1 MLIFTNK
8 TDILVKRV
16 VLTLFFAVLALL
28 LVTGCKDMAASE
40 SAASGN
46 WELMPPEGFC
56 VDTVSIDTMCVR
68 NPYILF
74 DHDTDM
80 YYMVADGGYMWRSRD
95 LTLWNGP
102 YDILRYDTASWVGG
116 SPAVTSPEIHK
127 YRNRYYYMATFEPA
141 SGSPV
146 GKSSV
151 ALVADNITGPYM
163 TIDREAVLLDAREVA
178 VDPTFCTDYLNV
190 GYMIYC
196 HDGRQ
201 NGDAAVQIIRFT
213 ENLGR
218 RMGEAYTMFN
228 ASQVPWSGGTVD
240 GKRKFSPIIESP
252 CLFHCGE
259 DVMGMLFTTY
269 KEGEKRVGVAYSET
283 GTLNGPWVV
292 EGEPLVDEDVGGA
305 MLFKDYDGTL
315 VMVVEKDTFAGGVAR
330 SVPRLIKCDSQF
342 DKLQTKGNYKF

>member
-1 MLIFTNK
+1 M
-8 TDILVKRV
+8 KRV
-16 VLTLFFAVLALL
+16 VLTLFFAVSLL
-28 LVTGCKDMAASE
+28 LFVMGCKGGGNETAA
-40 SAASGN
+40 
-46 WELMPPEGFC
+46 WELLPPEGFG
-56 VDTVSIDTMCVR
+56 VDTVSIDTMCVG

-80 YYMVADGGYMWRSRD
+80 YYMVADGGYMWCSVD

-102 YDILRYDTASWVGG
+102 YDILRYDTASWVG
-116 SPAVTSPEIHK
+116 SRPAVTSPEIHK
-127 YRNRYYYMATFEPA
+127 YRNRYYYMAAFEPA
-141 SGSPV
+141 SGSPA

-151 ALVADNITGPYM
+151 ALVADNITGPYR

-178 VDPTFCTDYLNV
+178 VDPTFCTDYLGA

-218 RMGEAYTMFN
+218 RMGEAYIMFN
-228 ASQVPWSGGTVD
+228 ASQVPWSGGVAD
-240 GKRKFSPIIESP
+240 GKRNFSPIIESP
-252 CLFHCGE
+252 YLFYCGE

-269 KEGEKRVGVAYSET
+269 KEGEKRIGAAYSET
-283 GTLNGPWVV
+283 GTLDGPWVV
-292 EGEPLVDEDVGGA
+292 EGEPLVDDNLGGA

-315 VMVVEKDTFAGGVAR
+315 VMVAAADTVVGGVAR
-330 SVPRLIKCDSQF
+330 SVPRLMKCDSQF
-342 DKLQTKGNYKF
+342 DKLQIKGNYKF